1 MFCTESMGTVSRLPY
16 PCNDTWERGS
26 EGGKID
32 DEECQYSLTFA
43 RQKLLLPDI
52 CLLENGKKRA
62 HSKLPMA
69 WHGHEP
75 LFLIVP
81 EVNMADGLL
90 YRVIAEQEEG
100 PDYIMR

>member
-1 MFCTESMGTVSRLPY
+1 
-16 PCNDTWERGS
+16 
-26 EGGKID
+26 
-32 DEECQYSLTFA
+32 LTFA
-43 RQKLLLPDI
+43 RQKLPVPDI

-62 HSKLPMA
+62 RRKLQMA

-100 PDYIMR
+100 PDYVMR

>member
-1 MFCTESMGTVSRLPY
+1 MG
-16 PCNDTWERGS
+16 RGS
-26 EGGKID
+26 DRGKTD

-62 HSKLPMA
+62 RSKLPVA
-69 WHGHEP
+69 WHGYEP

-90 YRVIAEQEEG
+90 YRVIAQQDEG

>member
-1 MFCTESMGTVSRLPY
+1 
-16 PCNDTWERGS
+16 
-26 EGGKID
+26 
-32 DEECQYSLTFA
+32 LTFA

-52 CLLENGKKRA
+52 CLLENGKKCTGSELRV
-62 HSKLPMA
+62 A
-69 WHGHEP
+69 WHGYEP

-90 YRVIAEQEEG
+90 YRVIAEQDEG